1 MSLSNVIKSLLN
13 LQKKVDIKSLPS
25 QGLFYKDDFEVWVKK
40 ADVGDI
46 IEYEYNYIKDDLS
59 IVLSRLKRIVEK
71 NTILSRGYS
80 FSDIKSIDI
89 VFLFLEIV
97 QFTKNKPIK
106 VSYFNDEIG
115 KIDNINFGKE
125 SFNYFKPNEELM
137 KFYDNSE
144 KVFKIE
150 GYKYSLPSIGV
161 ENCLTNYLISHQYD
175 ADATK
180 FNDYS
185 YEFMNFL
192 GHKSI
197 INFSE
202 VDNLIQIF
210 NFDLDGSE
218 KSKISKICKMFSQ
231 IHKYSLKKGNRV
243 IDINSKIDLEKIWK

>member
-1 MSLSNVIKSLLN
+1 MSLSNIIKGLLN
-13 LQKKVDIKSLPS
+13 LQKKVDVKTLPS
-25 QGLFYKDDFEVWVKK
+25 QGLFYKKDFEIWVKK

-46 IEYEYNYIKDDLS
+46 IEYEYNYIKDDLG
-59 IVLSRLKRIVEK
+59 IVLSRLKKIVEK
-71 NTILSRGYS
+71 NTILSKNYS
-80 FSDIKSIDI
+80 FNDIKSIDI

-97 QFTKNKPIK
+97 QLTKNKPIT

-115 KIDNINFGKE
+115 KIDNINFGKD
-125 SFNYFKPNEELM
+125 SFNYFVLSEDLM
-137 KFYDNSE
+137 KFYDPEE

-180 FNDYS
+180 FNEYS

-192 GHKSI
+192 GHKAV

-202 VDNLIQIF
+202 IDNLIQIF
-210 NFDLDGSE
+210 NFDLDDSE
-218 KSKISKICKMFSQ
+218 KEKISRICKMFSR

>member
-144 KVFKIE
+144 KVFK
-150 GYKYSLPSIGV
+150 
-161 ENCLTNYLISHQYD
+161 
-175 ADATK
+175 
-180 FNDYS
+180 
-185 YEFMNFL
+185 
-192 GHKSI
+192 
-197 INFSE
+197 
-202 VDNLIQIF
+202 
-210 NFDLDGSE
+210 
-218 KSKISKICKMFSQ
+218 
-231 IHKYSLKKGNRV
+231 
-243 IDINSKIDLEKIWK
+243 